1 MTKRPNGTLTTSSCS
16 ETQQIE
22 VDFMLAGYNAVK
34 NYCYNN
40 ENWMPSIKLNEF
52 SLISASV
59 WIN

>member
-40 ENWMPSIKLNEF
+40 ENWMQIGNLVKFWCLRIIK
-52 SLISASV
+52 SV
-59 WIN
+59 